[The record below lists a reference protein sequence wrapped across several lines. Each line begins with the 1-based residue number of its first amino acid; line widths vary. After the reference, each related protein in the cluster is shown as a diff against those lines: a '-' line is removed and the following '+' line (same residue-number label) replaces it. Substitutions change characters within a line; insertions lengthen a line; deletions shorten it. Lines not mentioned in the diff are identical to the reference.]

1 MRQALSVIFG
11 VLLAVTLAA
20 QDHDNKVERKVV
32 ADISVGDALRAG
44 DITILPGDYLVVCD
58 RTKVVFTRKADGKRF
73 ELPCKGNMME
83 KKAGATKMLTNVDK
97 DGVRYIDKLLLAG
110 SNVEHV
116 FN

>member
-20 QDHDNKVERKVV
+20 QDHDNKMDKKVV
-32 ADISVGDALRAG
+32 ADVSIGDALRAG

-58 RTKVVFTRKADGKRF
+58 RTKVVFTRKLDGKRY
-73 ELPCKGNMME
+73 ELPCKGTIME
-83 KKAGATKMLTNVDK
+83 KKAGATKMMTNVDK
-97 DGVRYIDKLLLAG
+97 NGVRYIDKLLLAG
-110 SNVEHV
+110 SNVEHT